1 MKSVFRQARPEEIEE
16 IFSLYKKR
24 IRWMDENGVR
34 QWNATDYLAIYPAE
48 YYRGRQAQGN
58 LYALEEDGAIAAA
71 AVLLESDARWPDRED
86 SAAYYVHN
94 LVTDSAVRGA
104 GRRMLAETEALAARQ
119 GKRFVR
125 LDCAVSNAFL
135 NEYYGSMDY
144 ELAGRCR
151 EGGYEG
157 NRREKKL

>member
-1 MKSVFRQARPEEIEE
+1 M
-16 IFSLYKKR
+16 
-24 IRWMDENGVR
+24 
-34 QWNATDYLAIYPAE
+34 
-48 YYRGRQAQGN
+48 
-58 LYALEEDGAIAAA
+58 
-71 AVLLESDARWPDRED
+71 LLESDARWPDRED

-94 LVTDSAVRGA
+94 LVTDPAVRGA

>member
-1 MKSVFRQARPEEIEE
+1 
-16 IFSLYKKR
+16 
-24 IRWMDENGVR
+24 
-34 QWNATDYLAIYPAE
+34 
-48 YYRGRQAQGN
+48 
-58 LYALEEDGAIAAA
+58 
-71 AVLLESDARWPDRED
+71 
-86 SAAYYVHN
+86 
-94 LVTDSAVRGA
+94 
-104 GRRMLAETEALAARQ
+104 MLAETEALAARQ